1 MTAPA
6 PGTDWTLECS
16 ACATRR
22 GPEGLPTVCERCGM
36 PWLVR
41 YPSRALTLVDR
52 AELRRRHGMWRYRP
66 FLPLTPDEEPITL
79 GEGDTP
85 LLRIERT
92 GSRLGAP
99 DLWVKDEGVNP
110 TGSFKARGLSAAVT
124 RAVAAGAERFVLPT
138 AGNAGVAAA
147 AYAARA
153 GRRVR
158 VYAPRTTPRTILSQI
173 ATFGADLVLLDGHI
187 GDCGRASRQ
196 YAEETGAFDL
206 STLRE
211 PYRIEGKK
219 TLGLELAMQLGW
231 TLPGA
236 IVYPT
241 GGGTGL
247 IGMWKAFQ
255 ELRDAGWVR
264 DALPRMY
271 TVQSTGCAPVLRA
284 FEAGADRC
292 EPWEDPWTIASGLR
306 VPAPLGGAL
315 MLRALRESGG
325 GAVAVSDEALA
336 RTASETT
343 RETGIDFSPEGG
355 AALEAVRQLVA
366 SRAVSGE
373 DRVVVFNTGAG
384 WLYRDPAD
392 LPPV

>member
-1 MTAPA
+1 VTIPSSGA
-6 PGTDWTLECS
+6 DWTLECS
-16 ACATRR
+16 GCDARR
-22 GPEGLPTVCERCGM
+22 GAEGLPTVCERCGM

-41 YPSRALTLVDR
+41 YPSRAPTLVDR

-66 FLPLTPDEEPITL
+66 FLPLAPDEEPVTL

-92 GSRLGAP
+92 GARVGTP
-99 DLWVKDEGVNP
+99 DLWVKDEGANP

-147 AYAARA
+147 AYGARA
-153 GRRVR
+153 GRPVR
-158 VYAPRTTPRTILSQI
+158 VYAPQTTPHTILSQI
-173 ATFGADLVLLDGHI
+173 AVFGADLVLIDGHI
-187 GDCGRASRQ
+187 GDCGRASRA
-196 YAEETGAFDL
+196 YAAETGAFDL

-219 TLGLELAMQLGW
+219 TLGLELALQLGW
-231 TLPGA
+231 TLPQA
-236 IVYPT
+236 VIYPT

-247 IGMWKAFQ
+247 IGMWKAFR
-255 ELRDAGWVR
+255 ELRDAGWVGGE
-264 DALPRMY
+264 LPRMY
-271 TVQSTGCAPVLRA
+271 TVQSTGCAPVVRA
-284 FEAGADRC
+284 FEAGTERC
-292 EPWEDPWTIASGLR
+292 ENWEDPWTVASGLR

-325 GAVAVSDEALA
+325 GAVAVPDDALT
-336 RTASETT
+336 RTASEAT
-343 RETGIDFSPEGG
+343 RDTGIDFSPEGG
-355 AALEAVRQLVA
+355 AALEGVRLLAA
-366 SRAVSGE
+366 SGALGTG

-384 WLYRDPAD
+384 WLYRDPKD